1 MLLEKAHVQQGRPN
15 TAKKKKKK
23 KKHNEINKFLKTGRL
38 DDTEEWISEL

>member
-15 TAKKKKKK
+15 TAKKK